1 MNASV
6 KFSVKPL
13 VNASVNT
20 ALKTVLFACLFA
32 LALLLPILSGNPV
45 LAGVPE
51 HSGTY
56 SDWNVFT
63 FDDGAGKVCY
73 LASQPIK
80 STGKYKTRGEVHFL
94 VTHYAKRKEAAVIN
108 IIAGYTYKENSDVVV
123 SIGGNE
129 FELFT
134 DGDKAWAFNE
144 AADRAFVIAMKRG
157 RNMTVKGQSSRG
169 TQTTDIFSLT
179 GFSAAYK
186 AAEKACGK

>member
-1 MNASV
+1 M
-6 KFSVKPL
+6 
-13 VNASVNT
+13 NASVNT
-20 ALKTVLFACLFA
+20 ALKTVLFVF
-32 LALLLPILSGNPV
+32 ALLLPVLSGKPV

-108 IIAGYTYKENSDVVV
+108 IITGYTYKENSDVLV

-157 RNMTVKGQSSRG
+157 RNMTVKGKSSRG

-179 GFSAAYK
+179 GFSAAFK
-186 AAEKACGK
+186 AAGKACGK